1 MISKRVTI
9 QCDACGNSESM
20 DELDLETSEKWHEAH
35 RLTADGEKK
44 NTHHFC
50 TPCFKKMR
58 LIIDELFEN
67 LAKHVREY
75 K

>member
-35 RLTADGEKK
+35 RLTADGEKIS
-44 NTHHFC
+44 TIS
-50 TPCFKKMR
+50 TPLASKKC
-58 LIIDELFEN
+58 
-67 LAKHVREY
+67 AS
-75 K
+75 